1 MLKHYDDNMD
11 LKEIVKEGNVVVDF
25 FATWCGPC
33 KMLGGELEELAKE
46 NDTIEIIKIDID
58 QYEDLAHEYGVMVVP
73 TIYFYQDGE
82 LLSRETGFMPKEKM
96 SQMFQK

>member
-1 MLKHYDDNMD
+1 MIKHYDNRMN
-11 LKEIVKEGNVVVDF
+11 LEEEIKTGKVVVDF

-33 KMLGGELEELAKE
+33 QMLGGELEEMAKE
-46 NDTIEIIKIDID
+46 NDDITIIKIDID
-58 QYEDLAHEYGVMVVP
+58 NYEELAHQYGVMVVP

-96 SQMFQK
+96 KNLFQE